1 MANYPFDESPDP
13 MAIQAYA
20 KSPDDATFRSVN
32 RNVIHSSS
40 ICSYLAE
47 TYARAHAHMAKND
60 HAPCD
65 GTAQSNFARQ
75 GGITNGAKWYSV
87 AGGMQDFNYLATN
100 VKDPTDYI
108 FHNFLHI

>member
-1 MANYPFDESPDP
+1 MREFEQNE
-13 MAIQAYA
+13 M
-20 KSPDDATFRSVN
+20 
-32 RNVIHSSS
+32 NVSSLVRY
-40 ICSYLAE
+40 IAE

-65 GTAQSNFARQ
+65 GTAQSNFGRQ

-100 VKDPTDYI
+100 V
-108 FHNFLHI
+108 N